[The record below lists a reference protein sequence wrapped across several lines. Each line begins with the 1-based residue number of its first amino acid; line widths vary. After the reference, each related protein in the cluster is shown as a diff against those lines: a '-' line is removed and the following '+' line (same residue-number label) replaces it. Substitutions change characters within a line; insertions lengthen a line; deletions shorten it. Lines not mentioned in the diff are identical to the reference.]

1 MNIQLF
7 DNKGDIYICIKNAP
21 KGMKEQVEKLFAD
34 IVCKELKGLVSEP
47 EPAHDEIVEFVTK
60 SSAERND
67 NIPFQKKTKNDE
79 EVDVVNNDGFED
91 ITEDDGVPFEGGT
104 VVKTKEPETDN
115 TKAKEIDYDDL
126 FA

>member
-47 EPAHDEIVEFVTK
+47 EPAHDEIVEYVTK

-67 NIPFQKKTKNDE
+67 NIPFQKKTKSDE
-79 EVDVVNNDGFED
+79 KADVNGFED
-91 ITEDDGVPFEGGT
+91 ATENDDVPFEGGT
-104 VVKTKEPETDN
+104 VVKTEEPEANN